1 MNDMWLLVAKTMN
14 DTWLLVAYL
23 IGIVIGII
31 INWMH
36 SSYGGFLRIDRTNPE
51 KDLYLVDLKIDLDE
65 LSKKKWIKF
74 KVDSKA
80 NLSRGGSSNG
90 RDE

>member
-1 MNDMWLLVAKTMN
+1 MDIMWLFPFIIGVI
-14 DTWLLVAYL
+14 VGL
-23 IGIVIGII
+23 IISDIKVT
-31 INWMH
+31 
-36 SSYGGFLRIDRTNPE
+36 YGGIFKIDQKKPD
-51 KDLYLVDLKIDLDE
+51 KDLYLIDLEIDLDK
-65 LSKKKWIKF
+65 LPKKKWIKF